1 MKVLLDTDTCIHL
14 IRYRPATMLHR
25 LKRYAPGDVGI
36 SSITLAELR
45 FGAEKGQQ
53 REKNRAALDNFT
65 APLEIVPFD
74 AGAAATYGIV
84 RAELELRGTRIG
96 ALDMLIGAHALSLKV
111 TVVTHNTRDF
121 SRIPGLRLADWV
133 ESGPPQ

>member
-65 APLEIVPFD
+65 APLEDCSVGCRRGCYIRYC
-74 AGAAATYGIV
+74 AG
-84 RAELELRGTRIG
+84 G
-96 ALDMLIGAHALSLKV
+96 A
-111 TVVTHNTRDF
+111 
-121 SRIPGLRLADWV
+121 
-133 ESGPPQ
+133 